1 MTHRGHQGTRELLVG
16 RRALAAPSPA
26 AVRRVRRSAAVGQAV
41 AADGRDG
48 QTARKKELN
57 AGSGSAPFLA
67 HRQRRGPDT
76 GESGPLRVPFGGN
89 L

>member
-57 AGSGSAPFLA
+57 AGSGSSPTSALQMQWRKPL
-67 HRQRRGPDT
+67 P
-76 GESGPLRVPFGGN
+76 PLRFGSP
-89 L
+89 LPTP